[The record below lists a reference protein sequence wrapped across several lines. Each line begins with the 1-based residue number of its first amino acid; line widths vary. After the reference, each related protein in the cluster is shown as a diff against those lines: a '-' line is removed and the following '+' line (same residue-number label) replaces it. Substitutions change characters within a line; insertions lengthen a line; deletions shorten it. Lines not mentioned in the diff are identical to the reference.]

1 VKTKSIARGMAGVV
15 CGAGLAICCFSIPGF
30 TAPGDA
36 PSDDS
41 AAAAAVRGAEL
52 NRKLPEIVPGK
63 STKAQ
68 VQSLLGIP
76 WRIVQFNDCGEA
88 MDHQSDETW
97 DYRGKDSSG
106 TYRVHIEFD
115 DHDIAHLVAKIPDR
129 VAGGKGTAAKIA
141 PVGSQTAMKM

>member
-68 VQSLLGIP
+68 VVALLGRP
-76 WRIVQFNDCGEA
+76 WRTVQYNDL
-88 MDHQSDETW
+88 DELEDEIW
-97 DYRGKDSSG
+97 EYRGTDAQG
-106 TYRVHIEFD
+106 PFRVHIEFD
-115 DHDIAHLVAKIPDR
+115 RQDVVHIAGKISDR
-129 VAGGKGTAAKIA
+129 GSGSDGTPARSA
-141 PVGSQTAMKM
+141 PSTPPR